1 VICRGGL
8 AKAKA
13 QSWRTNR
20 AGFAHC
26 QITPS
31 DFYIADQVAVE
42 RISMSAITSTLGGA
56 AAGTSSSNQ
65 TAATGVGSLTA
76 NDFIKFMVTQLQNQ
90 DPTAPTDSNAMLSQ
104 LTSIGQL
111 QSATD
116 MDTALKGMVQ
126 QSSIG
131 SAAAM
136 IGKPVQG
143 RDSTNA
149 TLSGTVTSVQV
160 TTNGVNLQLDNG
172 STLSLAN
179 LTSIGVVA
187 SNSTTA
193 ASGG

>member
-1 VICRGGL
+1 
-8 AKAKA
+8 
-13 QSWRTNR
+13 
-20 AGFAHC
+20 
-26 QITPS
+26 
-31 DFYIADQVAVE
+31 
-42 RISMSAITSTLGGA
+42 MSAITSTLGGA